1 MRRIVASPRDGVK
14 LAGERHRFARKTVMN
29 IAVRRSFDKKIRFE
43 GNFGEWLDHHPAA
56 IRAPMSI
63 ISFEPERSS
72 QKRIGKLRP
81 RRRVSS
87 GKPDESG
94 TEMIYAARRY

>member
-72 QKRIGKLRP
+72 QNVLANSHRVVEFRP
-81 RRRVSS
+81 ISPMNLER
-87 GKPDESG
+87 K
-94 TEMIYAARRY
+94 